1 MLINTALTKIDNVSS
16 SSDIKQAGMLDE
28 LSDATLEQEGFSKT
42 LQTFSQQGESTLP
55 ELLLGNA
62 NATDLEQRDPT
73 TMSQHQALLPE
84 PPSEIEANITTSIV
98 GGFSLDHLAK
108 LPDIPTAT
116 SSLSP
121 ALFKQQ
127 PVLTSVIPS
136 SHRVLDGVK
145 ISAINHANNP
155 IKEVI
160 TPLTITSLPSL
171 ALEKISSLNTVKTPV
186 FNGEM
191 PAAQSVQNLTAVE
204 QVLSAQAQTQTN
216 ITVNR
221 VNWAPISIDPQSP
234 QWGEKMLNILQDR
247 VSLQATQN
255 MQEARIRLDPPDL
268 GKLDLIVK
276 MDGDKLNVQISAN
289 NNAVRDALNQ
299 VSERLRHDLQQQ
311 FVSVD
316 VNISHDKQHSH
327 SDQTAQHST
336 QDDND
341 HRVITS
347 SSSSD
352 VETSTTNEH
361 WLSTLA

>member
-16 SSDIKQAGMLDE
+16 SSDIKQAGMLAE
-28 LSDATLEQEGFSKT
+28 HSDATVEQEGFSQT

-62 NATDLEQRDPT
+62 NATALEQRDPAT
-73 TMSQHQALLPE
+73 ISQNHALLPV
-84 PPSEIEANITTSIV
+84 PPSEIDENSTTSSIDN
-98 GGFSLDHLAK
+98 FSLENLTT
-108 LPDIPTAT
+108 LRVIPPVT
-116 SSLSP
+116 SNLSP
-121 ALFKQQ
+121 ASFTQQ
-127 PVLTSVIPS
+127 PDLKSALSS
-136 SHRVLDGVK
+136 SHRMLDGVNT
-145 ISAINHANNP
+145 SAISHANNP

-160 TPLTITSLPSL
+160 APLTMTSLPSS
-171 ALEKISSLNTVKTPV
+171 ALEQISSLNAVKTTA

-191 PAAQSVQNLTAVE
+191 PVAQSLQNLTAAE
-204 QVLSAQAQTQTN
+204 QVLSAQTQTQTN

-221 VNWAPISIDPQSP
+221 VNWAPISVDPQSP

-316 VNISHDKQHSH
+316 VNISQGKQHSH

-347 SSSSD
+347 SSSAD

>member
-16 SSDIKQAGMLDE
+16 SSDIKQAGMLVE
-28 LSDATLEQEGFSKT
+28 SSDATEGQEGFSQT

-55 ELLLGNA
+55 ELLLDNA
-62 NATDLEQRDPT
+62 NATAIEHRDPAT
-73 TMSQHQALLPE
+73 ISQNQALQPVQ
-84 PPSEIEANITTSIV
+84 PSEIETTVTTPII
-98 GGFSLDHLAK
+98 GNFSLNHLAT
-108 LPDIPTAT
+108 PPST
-116 SSLSP
+116 STSTLSS
-121 ALFKQQ
+121 ASFKQQ
-127 PVLTSVIPS
+127 PDLKSALSS
-136 SHRVLDGVK
+136 SHQMLDGVNP
-145 ISAINHANNP
+145 SAFNHANNP
-155 IKEVI
+155 TKGVI
-160 TPLTITSLPSL
+160 APLTITSLPSS
-171 ALEKISSLNTVKTPV
+171 ALEQMSSLNAVKAPV

-191 PAAQSVQNLTAVE
+191 PVAQSVQNLTAVE

-221 VNWAPISIDPQSP
+221 VNWAPISVDPQSP

-289 NNAVRDALNQ
+289 NTAVRDALNQ

-316 VNISHDKQHSH
+316 VNISQGKQHSH

-347 SSSSD
+347 SSSAD

>member
-16 SSDIKQAGMLDE
+16 SSDIKQAGMLVE
-28 LSDATLEQEGFSKT
+28 SSDATVGQEGFSQT
-42 LQTFSQQGESTLP
+42 LQIFSQQSESTLP
-55 ELLLGNA
+55 ELLSGNA
-62 NATDLEQRDPT
+62 NTTDLEQRDSASAP
-73 TMSQHQALLPE
+73 QHQTLLPI
-84 PPSEIEANITTSIV
+84 PPSEIEIAVTTPTIGNFPLNHLATPSTTST
-98 GGFSLDHLAK
+98 L
-108 LPDIPTAT
+108 
-116 SSLSP
+116 SSASFTQNALS
-121 ALFKQQ
+121 
-127 PVLTSVIPS
+127 S
-136 SHRVLDGVK
+136 SHQVLNGVNT
-145 ISAINHANNP
+145 SALNHANNP

-160 TPLTITSLPSL
+160 APLTITSLPSS
-171 ALEKISSLNTVKTPV
+171 ALEQMSSLNAVKTPL

-191 PAAQSVQNLTAVE
+191 PAPQLVQNLTAVE
-204 QVLSAQAQTQTN
+204 QVLSAQAQTQTQTQTN

-221 VNWAPISIDPQSP
+221 VNWAPISVDPQSS

-316 VNISHDKQHSH
+316 VNISHGKQDSH

-347 SSSSD
+347 TSSAD

>member
-16 SSDIKQAGMLDE
+16 SSDIKQAGMLVE
-28 LSDATLEQEGFSKT
+28 SSDATVGQEGFSKT
-42 LQTFSQQGESTLP
+42 IQTFSQQSESTLP

-62 NATDLEQRDPT
+62 NATAIEHRDPAT
-73 TMSQHQALLPE
+73 ISQNQALQPV
-84 PPSEIEANITTSIV
+84 PPSEIETTVTTPIIGNFSLNHLATPPTTST
-98 GGFSLDHLAK
+98 L
-108 LPDIPTAT
+108 
-116 SSLSP
+116 SSAS
-121 ALFKQQ
+121 FKQQ
-127 PVLTSVIPS
+127 PDLKSALSS
-136 SHRVLDGVK
+136 SHQMLDGVTP
-145 ISAINHANNP
+145 SAFNHANNP
-155 IKEVI
+155 TKGAIA
-160 TPLTITSLPSL
+160 TLNITSLPSS
-171 ALEKISSLNTVKTPV
+171 ALEQMSSLNAIKTPV
-186 FNGEM
+186 FNSEM
-191 PAAQSVQNLTAVE
+191 PVAQSVQNLTAVE
-204 QVLSAQAQTQTN
+204 QVLSTQAQTQTN

-221 VNWAPISIDPQSP
+221 VNWAPISVDPQSP

-276 MDGDKLNVQISAN
+276 MDGDKLNVQINAN
-289 NNAVRDALNQ
+289 NTAVRDALNQ

-316 VNISHDKQHSH
+316 VNISQGKQHSH
-327 SDQTAQHST
+327 SDQTTQHST
-336 QDDND
+336 KDDND

-347 SSSSD
+347 SSSAD

>member
-16 SSDIKQAGMLDE
+16 SSEIKQAGMLVE
-28 LSDATLEQEGFSKT
+28 SSDATVGQEGFSKT
-42 LQTFSQQGESTLP
+42 LKTFSQQSESTLP

-62 NATDLEQRDPT
+62 NTTDLEQIDSAT
-73 TMSQHQALLPE
+73 VSQHQTLLPV
-84 PPSEIEANITTSIV
+84 PPSEIETTVTTPIIGNFSLNHLATQSTTST
-98 GGFSLDHLAK
+98 L
-108 LPDIPTAT
+108 
-116 SSLSP
+116 SSAS
-121 ALFKQQ
+121 FTQQ
-127 PVLTSVIPS
+127 PDLKSALSS
-136 SHRVLDGVK
+136 SHQMLDGVNT
-145 ISAINHANNP
+145 SAINHANNP

-160 TPLTITSLPSL
+160 APLTMTSLPSS
-171 ALEKISSLNTVKTPV
+171 ALEQMSSLNAVKTPV

-221 VNWAPISIDPQSP
+221 VNWAPISVDPQSP

-289 NNAVRDALNQ
+289 NTAVRDALNQ

-316 VNISHDKQHSH
+316 VNISQGKQHSH

-347 SSSSD
+347 SSSAD

>member
-16 SSDIKQAGMLDE
+16 SSDIKQAGMLAE
-28 LSDATLEQEGFSKT
+28 HSDATVEQESFSQTLQT
-42 LQTFSQQGESTLP
+42 LQTFSQQSESTLP

-62 NATDLEQRDPT
+62 NATALEQRDPAT
-73 TMSQHQALLPE
+73 ISQNQALQPV
-84 PPSEIEANITTSIV
+84 PPSEIETTVTTPIIGNFSLNHLATPPTTST
-98 GGFSLDHLAK
+98 L
-108 LPDIPTAT
+108 
-116 SSLSP
+116 SSAS
-121 ALFKQQ
+121 FKQQ
-127 PVLTSVIPS
+127 PDLKSALSS
-136 SHRVLDGVK
+136 SHQMLDGVNP
-145 ISAINHANNP
+145 SAFNHANNP
-155 IKEVI
+155 TKGVI
-160 TPLTITSLPSL
+160 APLTITSLPSS
-171 ALEKISSLNTVKTPV
+171 ALEQMSSLNAVKTPV

-191 PAAQSVQNLTAVE
+191 PVAQPVQNLTAVE

-221 VNWAPISIDPQSP
+221 VNWAPISVDPQSP

-316 VNISHDKQHSH
+316 VNISHGEQHSH
-327 SDQTAQHST
+327 SDQTAQHSP

-347 SSSSD
+347 SSSAD

>member
-16 SSDIKQAGMLDE
+16 LSDIKQAGMLVE
-28 LSDATLEQEGFSKT
+28 SSDATVGQEGFSKT

-62 NATDLEQRDPT
+62 NATDLEQIDSAT
-73 TMSQHQALLPE
+73 VSQHQTLLPVA
-84 PPSEIEANITTSIV
+84 PSEIETTVTTPIIGNFSLNHLATPSTTST
-98 GGFSLDHLAK
+98 L
-108 LPDIPTAT
+108 
-116 SSLSP
+116 SSAS
-121 ALFKQQ
+121 FTQQ
-127 PVLTSVIPS
+127 PDLKSALSS
-136 SHRVLDGVK
+136 SHQILDGVNT
-145 ISAINHANNP
+145 STINHANNP
-155 IKEVI
+155 TKEVI
-160 TPLTITSLPSL
+160 APLTITSLPIS
-171 ALEKISSLNTVKTPV
+171 ALEQMSSLNAVKTPV

-221 VNWAPISIDPQSP
+221 VNWAPISVDPQSP

-276 MDGDKLNVQISAN
+276 MDGDKLNVQINAN
-289 NNAVRDALNQ
+289 NTAVRDALNQ

-316 VNISHDKQHSH
+316 VNISQGKQHSH

-347 SSSSD
+347 SSSAD

>member
-16 SSDIKQAGMLDE
+16 SSDIKQAGMLVE
-28 LSDATLEQEGFSKT
+28 SSDATVGQEGFSKT
-42 LQTFSQQGESTLP
+42 IQTFSQQSESTLP

-62 NATDLEQRDPT
+62 NATAIEHRDPAT
-73 TMSQHQALLPE
+73 ISQNQALQPV
-84 PPSEIEANITTSIV
+84 PPSEIETTVTTPIIGNFSLNHLATPPTTST
-98 GGFSLDHLAK
+98 L
-108 LPDIPTAT
+108 
-116 SSLSP
+116 SSAS
-121 ALFKQQ
+121 FKQQ
-127 PVLTSVIPS
+127 PDLKSALSS
-136 SHRVLDGVK
+136 SHQMLDGVTP
-145 ISAINHANNP
+145 SAFNHANNP
-155 IKEVI
+155 TKGVI
-160 TPLTITSLPSL
+160 ATLNITSLPSS
-171 ALEKISSLNTVKTPV
+171 ALEQMSSLNAIKTPV
-186 FNGEM
+186 FNSEM
-191 PAAQSVQNLTAVE
+191 PVAQSVQNLTAVE
-204 QVLSAQAQTQTN
+204 QVLSTQAQTQTN

-221 VNWAPISIDPQSP
+221 VNWAPISVDPQSP

-276 MDGDKLNVQISAN
+276 IDGDKLNVQINAN
-289 NNAVRDALNQ
+289 NTAVRDALNQ

-316 VNISHDKQHSH
+316 VNISQGKQHSH

-347 SSSSD
+347 SSSAD

>member
-16 SSDIKQAGMLDE
+16 SSDIKQAGMLVE
-28 LSDATLEQEGFSKT
+28 SSDATVGQEGFSKT
-42 LQTFSQQGESTLP
+42 LQTFSQQSESTLP

-62 NATDLEQRDPT
+62 NATDLEKIDSAT
-73 TMSQHQALLPE
+73 VSQHQTLLPVA
-84 PPSEIEANITTSIV
+84 PSEIETTVTTPIIGDFSLNHLATPSTTST
-98 GGFSLDHLAK
+98 L
-108 LPDIPTAT
+108 
-116 SSLSP
+116 SSAS
-121 ALFKQQ
+121 FTQQ
-127 PVLTSVIPS
+127 PDLKSALSS
-136 SHRVLDGVK
+136 SHQILDGVNT
-145 ISAINHANNP
+145 SAINHANNP
-155 IKEVI
+155 TKGVI
-160 TPLTITSLPSL
+160 APLTITSQPSS
-171 ALEKISSLNTVKTPV
+171 ALEQMSSLNVVKTPV
-186 FNGEM
+186 FNSEM
-191 PAAQSVQNLTAVE
+191 PVAQSVQNLTAVE
-204 QVLSAQAQTQTN
+204 QVLSAQTQTQTN

-221 VNWAPISIDPQSP
+221 VNWAPISVDPQSP

-276 MDGDKLNVQISAN
+276 MDGDKLNVQINAN
-289 NNAVRDALNQ
+289 NTAVRDALNQ

-316 VNISHDKQHSH
+316 VNISQGKQHSH
-327 SDQTAQHST
+327 SDQNAQHST

-347 SSSSD
+347 SSSAD